1 MSDKPERRI
10 VIEVATPAVIGQLL
24 GRIDALEKENKDL
37 KGKHEALHSTV
48 YRLMEIVGDLR
59 RNKGKS

>member
-1 MSDKPERRI
+1 MEKPERRI
-10 VIEVATPAVIGQLL
+10 VIEVATPQVIG
-24 GRIDALEKENKDL
+24 RLEADNAELRKELKDL
-37 KGKHEALHSTV
+37 RAKHEALHSTV

>member
-1 MSDKPERRI
+1 MDKPERRI
-10 VIEVATPAVIGQLL
+10 IIEVATPTVIGQLQA
-24 GRIDALEKENKDL
+24 RIDALEKENKDL
-37 KGKHEALHSTV
+37 KAKHNALHDTV